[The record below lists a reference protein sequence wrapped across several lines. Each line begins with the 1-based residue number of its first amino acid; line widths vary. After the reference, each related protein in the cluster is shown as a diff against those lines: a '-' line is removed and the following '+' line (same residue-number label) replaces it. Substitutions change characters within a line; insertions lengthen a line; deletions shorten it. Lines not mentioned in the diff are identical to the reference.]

1 MKLLRLAL
9 GAILVCIFFFSTTTS
24 LVSCTKTVTV
34 HDTTIKT
41 VRDTTIIQDSLYDLA
56 DGLIAYYNF
65 NNGNLNDSSGWGNNI
80 VFNNAV
86 LASDR
91 FGNAGNAFQ
100 FNGTTSY
107 MQVANSASL
116 NPLGMSLMAIVKLNG
131 FYTGESYGNQ
141 ILMKGPADQASGIYG
156 LRVHPTSFDIGAPLD
171 NTTEIFMG
179 FYGDGAHTIIDS
191 SVIVQTG
198 TWYILVCTFDGFQTS
213 LYVNGHLQKTQIQSP
228 AEFIANASDLYIGKT
243 ENTVFPY
250 NFNGVIDEIR
260 IYDKSLSPQLVKQ
273 FNNLT
278 Y

>member
-9 GAILVCIFFFSTTTS
+9 GAFLVCIFFFSTTTS

-100 FNGTTSY
+100 FNGTT
-107 MQVANSASL
+107 
-116 NPLGMSLMAIVKLNG
+116 
-131 FYTGESYGNQ
+131 YTGESYGNQ

-198 TWYILVCTFDGFQTS
+198 TWYTLVCTFDGFQTS